1 MPPAPMAP
9 THFDFPD
16 ASADWLNFDTA
27 FENFEG
33 LLGSSGAD
41 LSNELFRPLNY
52 ENLDGFLDSAG

>member
-1 MPPAPMAP
+1 MAP